1 MIRTTPAIPF
11 FARYSGRAWADLRLW
26 FATNTRAPVD
36 KNVASLDNLIKRICI
51 IGCGSIGSLYAAH
64 LAKVA
69 EVWAFVRRPEHAD
82 ALNKHGLRVSGT
94 HEFHVKLSASHDP
107 SKLPQFD
114 LGIVASKATQTA
126 EAVRPV
132 AHLFK
137 NGAILSSQNGLGGEE
152 IIADLTKASVI
163 RATTFMSG
171 TRHSDTHVQYELY
184 TATWMG
190 PFEPRHTPF
199 SFVKEAADLIIAG
212 GLKAEALHDARPAQ
226 WSKLIFNASVN
237 AVSALTGLPHS
248 PHFADE
254 SRPSSLGHLLHKLID
269 EGKRVAQEAGVQL
282 HEDPWEMNKIGAM
295 TNHPPSMLYDVRHE
309 LPTEVDFLSGAIAC
323 EARRSGIPAPL
334 HTAVYQLIKG
344 KEASWNYR
352 NENKHAVVENGV
364 AH

>member
-1 MIRTTPAIPF
+1 MERT
-11 FARYSGRAWADLRLW
+11 
-26 FATNTRAPVD
+26 
-36 KNVASLDNLIKRICI
+36 CI
-51 IGCGSIGSLYAAH
+51 VGCGAIGSLYAAH
-64 LAKVA
+64 LARVA
-69 EVWAFVRRPEHAD
+69 EVWAFVRREDHAL
-82 ALNKHGLRVSGT
+82 ALNRDGLRVSGK
-94 HEFHVKLSASHDP
+94 HEFHVSLKATWRAAEVPDCDFAIVATKARQVEESFAPVGHHFDQGVVLSA
-107 SKLPQFD
+107 
-114 LGIVASKATQTA
+114 
-126 EAVRPV
+126 
-132 AHLFK
+132 
-137 NGAILSSQNGLGGEE
+137 QNGLGSEE
-152 IIADLTKASVI
+152 IIAEHTRGQII
-163 RATTFMSG
+163 RGTTFMSG
-171 TRHSDTHVQYELY
+171 TRHSDTHVQYELD

-199 SFVKEAADLIIAG
+199 SLVKEAADLIVAG
-212 GLKAEALHDARPAQ
+212 GLKAEALPDARPAQ

-269 EGKRVAQEAGVQL
+269 EGKRVAKEAGVQL

-295 TNHPPSMLYDVRHE
+295 TNHPPSMLYDVRHD